1 MLKKTTLLIAFL
13 GLFAF
18 ATQAQRIAVVDVQAV
33 LENMEEYKSAQAELE
48 NISTTWRQE
57 ITQQYDQIKG
67 LYSSYQSE
75 AVLLSDK
82 QKTQREEEIM
92 SKEKR
97 VRDLQRKRFGPEGS
111 LFKKRQELVQP
122 LQDKIYKAIKGYME
136 DRGFDIILDKS
147 QGGVLANNPRI
158 EKTADLMKRLGIN

>member
-1 MLKKTTLLIAFL
+1 MLKKNILLIAFL

-18 ATQAQRIAVVDVQAV
+18 SVQAQRIAVVDVQAV
-33 LENMEEYKSAQAELE
+33 LESMEEYKNAQAELE
-48 NISTTWRQE
+48 QIATTWRQE
-57 ITQQYDQIKG
+57 ITQQYDEIKG
-67 LYSSYQSE
+67 LYSSYQAE

-82 QKTQREEEIM
+82 QKAAKEDQIM

-122 LQDKIYKAIKGYME
+122 IQDKVYKAIRSYME
-136 DRGFDIILDKS
+136 DRGFDLILDKS

-158 EKTADLMKRLGIN
+158 EKTSDIMKKVGIE